1 MGRYYDGDIEG
12 KFWFAV
18 QSSND
23 ASFFGGSQSEP
34 NYIEY
39 YFSREDDM
47 DSIAEGIAKCEAKLG
62 EDEKKIE
69 EFFKDKQGYNDDMFL
84 KELGWNGDKVKERL
98 EWYARL
104 TLGRKI
110 HEQVKKTGYCEFRA
124 EL

>member
-1 MGRYYDGDIEG
+1 MGRYYKGDIEG

-18 QSSND
+18 QSSDD
-23 ASFFGGSQSEP
+23 ASFFGGTQSEP

-39 YFSREDDM
+39 YFEKDTDLE
-47 DSIAEGIAKCEAKLG
+47 SIKEGILKCEQELG
-62 EDEKKIE
+62 RDEVAIE

-84 KELGWNGDKVKERL
+84 KELGWDKDKVKGRL

-104 TLGRKI
+104 ALGRKI
-110 HEQVKKTGYCEFRA
+110 HERVKKSGYCEFRA